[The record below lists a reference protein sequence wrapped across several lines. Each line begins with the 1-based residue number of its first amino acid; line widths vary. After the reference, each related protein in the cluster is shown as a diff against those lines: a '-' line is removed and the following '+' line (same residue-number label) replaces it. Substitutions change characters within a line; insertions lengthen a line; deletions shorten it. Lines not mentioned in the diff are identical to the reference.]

1 MAAQTFIGELI
12 IGVFLKFQTR
22 KNDGVE
28 RISEN
33 GAVAIKKERSF
44 TIASTSRTPP
54 TQGPGDA
61 SSGHTL
67 DFSRLQRRLTA
78 LSRNMPRLGLDNL
91 PELPGTYLHEE

>member
-1 MAAQTFIGELI
+1 MAAQTFVGELI
-12 IGVFLKFQTR
+12 IGVFFKFQTR

-28 RISEN
+28 GISN
-33 GAVAIKKERSF
+33 GAVVIKKECSF

-78 LSRNMPRLGLDNL
+78 LSRNMPRLGLDSL
-91 PELPGTYLHEE
+91 PELPGAYLHEE